1 MAIAT
6 SEILERA
13 RFQPEAEMRTRL
25 VERFGLAE
33 ASSHIPEDER
43 ARSERSLREI
53 RASMTRLTRG
63 MASGLIRLV
72 EETLER
78 LGLEPQSE
86 LLIEPTE
93 EINASAYGI
102 LDDSGKH
109 LICLTAGIVKQLT
122 DEQLRCILGHEIG
135 HNAYGH
141 TQLIDDISLIY
152 RDEDEVPELLGSQI
166 RVLRRLQEFSAD
178 RAGLVAV
185 NNNITTSAGALLHG
199 LTGLGPEDIHLDLDA
214 FTDEIA
220 RLEAFN
226 IPDKLGL
233 DSHPLL
239 PLRIRALQI
248 FEANPDD
255 EEGVMKLARMMD
267 FEAHDAA
274 VVHERNL
281 LLAGGL
287 LAAHADSDDELAD
300 DEREHL
306 VELIL
311 PFSDDPEEL
320 LQSVRTID
328 QAGDLFTSSATW
340 IRENVGPE
348 RYEFMDKLISV
359 VLYDDKVHEGEVQ
372 FLKQAATELEVSF
385 SWVEK
390 KLAGHSEL
398 AAREKGAP
406 RAFGLRAKKN

>member
-1 MAIAT
+1 MPIAT
-6 SEILERA
+6 SKILERA
-13 RFQPEAEMRTRL
+13 RFQPEAEMRNRL

-33 ASSHIPEDER
+33 ASSHIPEDVR
-43 ARSERSLREI
+43 ARSERSLRET

-72 EETLER
+72 EETLDR
-78 LGLEPQSE
+78 LGLEPQVE

-93 EINASAYGI
+93 GINASAYGI
-102 LDDSGKH
+102 LSDSGKH
-109 LICLTAGIVKQLT
+109 LISLTAGIVKQLT
-122 DEQLRCILGHEIG
+122 DEQLRCVLGHEIG

-141 TQLIDDISLIY
+141 AQFAEDIRLIY
-152 RDEDEVPELLGSQI
+152 RDEDGVPELLGSHMF
-166 RVLRRLQEFSAD
+166 VLERLQEFSAD

-185 NNNITTSAGALLHG
+185 NNNVTTSASMLLHVH
-199 LTGLGPEDIHLDLDA
+199 TGLGPKDIHLDLDA
-214 FTDEIA
+214 FIDEIA
-220 RLEAFN
+220 RLEAFD
-226 IPDKLGL
+226 IPDRLGRE
-233 DSHPLL
+233 SHPLL

-248 FEANPDD
+248 FAANPDD
-255 EEGVMKLARMMD
+255 EEGVMELARMMD
-267 FEAHDAA
+267 FEARDEA
-274 VVHERNL
+274 VVHNRNL

-320 LQSVRTID
+320 LQSVGTID
-328 QAGDLFTSSATW
+328 QAGDLFTASATW
-340 IRENVGPE
+340 IRKNVGPE

-359 VLYDDKVHEGEVQ
+359 VFCDDKAHEGEVQ
-372 FLKQAATELEVSF
+372 FLNQAATELEIPF

-390 KLAGHSEL
+390 KLAGHSER
-398 AAREKGAP
+398 AAREMGAP
-406 RAFGLRAKKN
+406 RTFGLRK

>member
-1 MAIAT
+1 MPIAT

-13 RFQPEAEMRTRL
+13 RFQPEVEMRKRL

-33 ASSHIPEDER
+33 ASNHIPEDAR

-53 RASMTRLTRG
+53 RASMTHLTRG
-63 MASGLIRLV
+63 MASGLIRLI

-78 LGLEPQSE
+78 LGLEPQVE
-86 LLIEPTE
+86 LLINPMK
-93 EINASAYGI
+93 EINAYTYGI
-102 LDDSGKH
+102 LGDSGKH
-109 LICLTAGIVKQLT
+109 LIILTAGIVKQLT
-122 DEQLRCILGHEIG
+122 DEQLRCVLGHEIG

-141 TQLIDDISLIY
+141 AQLDEDIRLIY
-152 RDEDEVPELLGSQI
+152 RDGDGVPELLKS
-166 RVLRRLQEFSAD
+166 RLYVLDRLEEFSAD

-185 NNNITTSAGALLHG
+185 NNNVTTAASMLLHIH
-199 LTGLGPEDIHLDLDA
+199 TGLGPKDIHLDLDA

-220 RLEAFN
+220 RLEAFD
-226 IPDKLGL
+226 IPDRIGRE
-233 DSHPLL
+233 SHPLL

-248 FEANPDD
+248 FAANQDD
-255 EEGVMKLARMMD
+255 EEGVMELARMMD
-267 FEAHDAA
+267 FEARDEA
-274 VVHERNL
+274 VVHRRNL

-320 LQSVRTID
+320 LDSVGTID
-328 QAGDLFTSSATW
+328 RASDLFTASATW
-340 IRENVGPE
+340 IRKNAGPE
-348 RYEFMDKLISV
+348 RYDFMDELISV
-359 VLYDDKVHEGEVQ
+359 VLCDDKVHEGEVR
-372 FLKQAATELEVSF
+372 FLKQAATKLKIPF

-390 KLAGHSEL
+390 KLEGHSER
-398 AAREKGAP
+398 AARKKGAP
-406 RAFGLRAKKN
+406 RVFGLRK

>member
-1 MAIAT
+1 MPIAT

-13 RFQPEAEMRTRL
+13 RFQPEAEMRNRL

-33 ASSHIPEDER
+33 ATSHIPEDVR

-72 EETLER
+72 EETLDR
-78 LGLEPQSE
+78 LGLEPQVE

-93 EINASAYGI
+93 GINASAYGI
-102 LDDSGKH
+102 LGDSGKH
-109 LICLTAGIVKQLT
+109 LISLTAGIVKQLT
-122 DEQLRCILGHEIG
+122 DEQLRCVLGHEIG

-141 TQLIDDISLIY
+141 AQFAEDIRLIY
-152 RDEDEVPELLGSQI
+152 RDEDGVPELLGSHMF
-166 RVLRRLQEFSAD
+166 VLERLQEFSAD

-185 NNNITTSAGALLHG
+185 NNNVTTSSSMLLHVH
-199 LTGLGPEDIHLDLDA
+199 TGLGPKDIHLDLDA

-220 RLEAFN
+220 RLEAFD
-226 IPDKLGL
+226 IPDRLGRE
-233 DSHPLL
+233 SHPLL

-248 FEANPDD
+248 FAANPDD
-255 EEGVMKLARMMD
+255 EEGVMELARMMD
-267 FEAHDAA
+267 FEARDEA
-274 VVHERNL
+274 VVHNRNL

-320 LQSVRTID
+320 LQSVGTID
-328 QAGDLFTSSATW
+328 QAGDLFTASATW

-359 VLYDDKVHEGEVQ
+359 VLCDDKVHEGEVQ
-372 FLKQAATELEVSF
+372 FLKQAATELEIPF

-390 KLAGHSEL
+390 KLAGHSER
-398 AAREKGAP
+398 AAREMGAP
-406 RAFGLRAKKN
+406 RTFGLRK